1 MPPEGP
7 KRQVVQVRGD
17 HGLKADTDA
26 VAVAIGAWLPMAI
39 RHAGRPAARTR
50 RAAPA

>member
-7 KRQVVQVRGD
+7 HRRVVKVPGD

-26 VAVAIGAWLPMAI
+26 VAEAVVAWLGGLSMS
-39 RHAGRPAARTR
+39 R
-50 RAAPA
+50 